1 MLEKSKFIC
10 LNKNMSATLVT
21 RMIIIIVVIK
31 TIANRTIRKLNVF
44 F

>member
-10 LNKNMSATLVT
+10 LNKKMSATLVT

-31 TIANRTIRKLNVF
+31 IIGWRGRWEGGSG
-44 F
+44 

>member
-10 LNKNMSATLVT
+10 INKNLSAILVT
-21 RMIIIIVVIK
+21 RMIIIVVIK
-31 TIANRTIRKLNVF
+31 IIANTTIRKLNVF